1 MFILFWVLFCAVS
14 WNILFSFRELFLFF
28 FLIVAAILSKIKM
41 IRSYRGVCC
50 FVCLSVWSTL
60 ILNARHG
67 HETCPVL
74 PYLFDYFIP
83 RCPLEQQPYG
93 VSCFN
98 SGRSRSSFVW
108 IFAFFFFLPNFLV
121 AFSFHTNVC
130 QLPVNRLTRPR
141 HFFLFFSTLKT
152 LGEREKKKLEGFP
165 RAKEKKEDC
174 RHRWKRT
181 IWGEKKKRGSTL
193 VSFCHIDYMCINVA
207 CWVCKAKQCF
217 KGVELTWKKEKKVLR
232 KTERVRIDT

>member
-1 MFILFWVLFCAVS
+1 MKTFLHFYMIDAWNFCLFILFWVLFCAVS

-28 FLIVAAILSKIKM
+28 ILIVAAILSKIKM

-141 HFFLFFSTLKT
+141 HFFLFFFYFKYF
-152 LGEREKKKLEGFP
+152 GGKRKKKARRISTSKGKERGLSSPLETNHLG
-165 RAKEKKEDC
+165 
-174 RHRWKRT
+174 
-181 IWGEKKKRGSTL
+181 GEKKKR
-193 VSFCHIDYMCINVA
+193 IDSRFFLSYWLYVY
-207 CWVCKAKQCF
+207 QRS
-217 KGVELTWKKEKKVLR
+217 VLGL
-232 KTERVRIDT
+232 